1 MFSDPLT
8 IIVVIA
14 CLGVAFIL
22 ARGIAASGKGGVDSG
37 KQANKFMRWRIYA
50 QAGAVVVI
58 LIVVTIRRMGGN

>member
-8 IIVVIA
+8 IVVVIA

-22 ARGIAASGKGGVDSG
+22 ARGIAASAKGGEDSG

>member
-14 CLGVAFIL
+14 CLGVALIL
-22 ARGIAASGKGGVDSG
+22 ARGIAVSGRGGVDSG
-37 KQANKFMRWRIYA
+37 KQANKYMRWRIYA

>member
-1 MFSDPLT
+1 MFTDPLALV
-8 IIVVIA
+8 VVIA

-22 ARGIAASGKGGVDSG
+22 ARGIAASAKGGADSG
-37 KQANKFMRWRIYA
+37 KQANKYMRWRIYA

>member
-1 MFSDPLT
+1 MFTDPLALV
-8 IIVVIA
+8 VVIA
-14 CLGVAFIL
+14 CLGVALIL
-22 ARGIAASGKGGVDSG
+22 ARGIAASAKGGVDSG

>member
-22 ARGIAASGKGGVDSG
+22 ARGIAASAKGGADSG
-37 KQANKFMRWRIYA
+37 KQANKFMRYRIYA